1 MNIGIG
7 VTVACVSVGVLFF
20 GCLQE
25 EGWAADV
32 DDRAAIRQE
41 LKQMRLDYE
50 ARMAALEA
58 RLAALDGKG
67 TPRVPDT
74 VAAIGSAP
82 DPDAPRAFMEPSF
95 RDDAVKKPEPQPKL
109 FEYHGYLRSGFG
121 VNGKGGYMEAF
132 QAPGAG
138 AKYRL
143 GNEME
148 TYGEAA
154 LVNNWLNTGGPTVTT
169 QMRLAYQTRN
179 HMGFDVNNDKFIL
192 REAFTRMGNFGW
204 APGLKFWAGERFYD
218 RHDIHINDFYVFDM
232 SGYGGGVEDIP
243 VGNWGKLSLAYIGG
257 STDTYEFP
265 SLGKV
270 AKNTLDM
277 RLNMDL
283 PVGKGMFW
291 LAPSYLAGG
300 SSTNSN
306 GLLSKYNSTAGL
318 AAGFMHTL
326 DTPFGLKNSY
336 NQFTVQY
343 GIGSAANFS
352 PVVQDPTPGLR
363 DSWQFRVTE
372 STVLQLA
379 DNLSVMPVVIW
390 QMQDLGTNGNSRI
403 NWLSAGVRPIY
414 NFTEHVSLALETG
427 VDYVDNGPM
436 GVRDYLFKGT
446 IAPQLSLGKLFYSRP
461 VLRMF
466 GTYAQWG
473 SGFKGSIGGTVY
485 QRATSGASFGLQA
498 EAWW

>member
-7 VTVACVSVGVLFF
+7 VTVACISVGVVFF

-25 EGWAADV
+25 AGWAADL
-32 DDRAAIRQE
+32 DDRDTIRQE
-41 LKQMRLDYE
+41 IKQMRQDYE
-50 ARMAALEA
+50 ARI
-58 RLAALDGKG
+58 AALDAGQ
-67 TPRVPDT
+67 
-74 VAAIGSAP
+74 
-82 DPDAPRAFMEPSF
+82 
-95 RDDAVKKPEPQPKL
+95 KPEPQPML

-121 VNGKGGYMEAF
+121 VNGKGGDMEAF

-154 LVNNWLNTGGPTVTT
+154 LVNNWRNTGGPTVTT
-169 QMRLAYQTRN
+169 QMKLAYVTKN
-179 HMGFDVNNDKFIL
+179 HMGFDVDKDKVNDKFIL
-192 REAFTRMGNFGW
+192 REAFVRMGNFSW
-204 APGLKFWAGERFYD
+204 APSLKFWAGERFYD

-243 VGNWGKLSLAYIGG
+243 VGSWGKLSLAYIGG
-257 STDTYEFP
+257 STDTYEFS

-306 GLLSKYNSTAGL
+306 GLLSNYDSTAGL

-326 DTPFGLKNSY
+326 DNPFGLKNSS

-372 STVLQLA
+372 STVLQLT
-379 DNLSVMPVVIW
+379 DNLSVMPVLIW
-390 QMQDLGTNGNSRI
+390 QMQDPGTNGNSRI

-473 SGFKGSIGGTVY
+473 SGFEGLIGGTAY